1 MEYRVLGKTQL
12 KVSALGFGC
21 GAVGGI
27 LVKGSRQE
35 MLRAVARACELGI
48 NYFDTAPL
56 YGDRASETNLGIV
69 LERLG
74 QEVIVGTKVRL
85 QLAELENLETAITRS
100 VESSLRRLR
109 REAID
114 LLQLHNYAGET
125 HSASQE
131 WLNAEQIARTVD
143 VFKTLRAQGR
153 IRFWG
158 INGLGDPATIRQ
170 VLSTEIYTAQ
180 FCFNLLTP
188 TAGLPVPPHFPFE
201 NYQQLMVRAA
211 QEQVGVLAIRVLAGG
226 ALGDLAARP
235 ANAAVPIEPIASGSS
250 FDEDLLLAQ
259 QFRFLVK
266 EGYAET
272 LAEASL
278 RFASRLPAVSST
290 VLGISTLEQLEAAAH
305 SIQKG
310 PLPAEIYP
318 RLTAI
323 WETFSV
329 QLLNATSW
337 IPPIG

>member
-35 MLRAVARACELGI
+35 MLRAVARACDLGV

-69 LERLG
+69 LESLG

-85 QLAELENLETAITRS
+85 RLADLENLETAITRS

-109 REAID
+109 RETID

-125 HSASQE
+125 HTASQE
-131 WLNAEQIARTVD
+131 WLNAKQIARTVD
-143 VFKTLRAQGR
+143 VFKTLRAQ
-153 IRFWG
+153 
-158 INGLGDPATIRQ
+158 
-170 VLSTEIYTAQ
+170 
-180 FCFNLLTP
+180 
-188 TAGLPVPPHFPFE
+188 
-201 NYQQLMVRAA
+201 
-211 QEQVGVLAIRVLAGG
+211 GVLAIRVLAGG
-226 ALGDLAARP
+226 ALGDLADRP
-235 ANAAVPIEPIASGSS
+235 ANAAVPIEPIASGGS

-266 EGYAET
+266 EGYTET
-272 LAEASL
+272 LAEAAL
-278 RFASRLPAVSST
+278 RFASSLPAVSST
-290 VLGISTLEQLEAAAH
+290 VLGISTLEQLEAAAL

-310 PLPAEIYP
+310 PLPAEVYP

-323 WETFSV
+323 WENFSV
-329 QLLNATSW
+329 QLHSAGDPSV
-337 IPPIG
+337 G